1 MPPSKAAAAGPP
13 VFAIVTQGKTEHL
26 VTIIDE
32 TVLSKLQQGTEFS
45 KLKEEKII
53 IKWHSTGAK
62 QPIRRSSMKLS
73 DMMGGGTGGGE
84 GRRASR
90 RGSLGSAA
98 AAAVV
103 TATAA
108 VTKRKRHEEEGTQKP
123 KTNSSKPATVH
134 KKVATPTKKM
144 KAPKKTEQFPFNS
157 PAATKKKKK
166 TTTTKFPMKT
176 TAATTK
182 KKTKTKMPVSPLR
195 QTVATTAF
203 GAPITAIFKET
214 AKTKSKKKKSTTTV
228 AAAAPSKVKP
238 KATSTP
244 TGVPGKVKK
253 PLKKSAPAAKKT
265 TTTTTSKNPK
275 PVMVWISQGGTT
287 EHLATIVDPAILAV
301 VAKKSSANRSL
312 ASLFPDKDAEMDIK
326 WQSTDRI
333 EPVFIEYARWFE
345 VEEPATGGGGR
356 RSGRIHRH

>member
-238 KATSTP
+238 KTTSTP

-265 TTTTTSKNPK
+265 TTPKNPK

-345 VEEPATGGGGR
+345 VEEPAGGGR
-356 RSGRIHRH
+356 RSARSRR

>member
-1 MPPSKAAAAGPP
+1 MPPSKAAAGPP

-32 TVLSKLQQGTEFS
+32 TVLIKLQKGTEFS

-108 VTKRKRHEEEGTQKP
+108 VTKRKRHEEEEGTQKP

-176 TAATTK
+176 TTAATK

-228 AAAAPSKVKP
+228 AAAAPSKLKP

-244 TGVPGKVKK
+244 TVVPGKVKK
-253 PLKKSAPAAKKT
+253 PLKKSAPAAKK

-345 VEEPATGGGGR
+345 VEERAAGGGR
-356 RSGRIHRH
+356 RSARSRR

>member
-32 TVLSKLQQGTEFS
+32 TVLSKLQKGTEFS

-108 VTKRKRHEEEGTQKP
+108 VTKRKRHEEEEGPQKKP
-123 KTNSSKPATVH
+123 TKTTSKPAAVH

-157 PAATKKKKK
+157 PAATKKKKM
-166 TTTTKFPMKT
+166 TTTKFPMKT
-176 TAATTK
+176 TAATK

-203 GAPITAIFKET
+203 GAPITAIFKDT

-228 AAAAPSKVKP
+228 AAAAPSKLKP

-253 PLKKSAPAAKKT
+253 PLKKSAPAAKTKT
-265 TTTTTSKNPK
+265 TTTPKNPK

-345 VEEPATGGGGR
+345 VEEPTAGGGGR
-356 RSGRIHRH
+356 RSARSRR